1 LAQESDLALE
11 AFHAGGEG
19 GQVCGDL
26 SWAAA
31 LLRIFL
37 RPHGNYCTAIR
48 VRVELEACPLILFAH
63 MDTALGSGRILVV
76 DDDAVSREVF
86 SLLLLRQGYGVEMA
100 DSGESAL
107 LHLRA
112 TGDAL
117 PKVILADMQMPG
129 ISGYELATQLR
140 EVCGA
145 GTMLLAMSGSEP
157 GPEARRSFDGF
168 LLKPF
173 TMDDLAS
180 AISGGPS
187 NVTNSLSHED
197 GSALDA
203 EVYKKLAASMKK
215 EKLGQLYEL
224 CLADAQ
230 RRICAMRLAASEG
243 DDAAYRREAHAL
255 NGGCGM
261 VGAVELQNLAT
272 SMEKQGLSVTNH
284 VVTLDEFM
292 LGCDRLRRIL
302 IAHENREQQ
311 SSLSGE
317 DAHE

>member
-1 LAQESDLALE
+1 
-11 AFHAGGEG
+11 
-19 GQVCGDL
+19 
-26 SWAAA
+26 
-31 LLRIFL
+31 
-37 RPHGNYCTAIR
+37 
-48 VRVELEACPLILFAH
+48 

-86 SLLLLRQGYGVEMA
+86 SLLLLRQGYGVETA

-157 GPEARRSFDGF
+157 GLEARRSFDGF

-215 EKLGQLYEL
+215 EKLEQLYEL